1 MVKWVLTSLILALAL
16 GCENPFSTR
25 MTADYFPLAVGNNW
39 LYEIKADN
47 NYQLVMRVTEEDS
60 FFQVDVGG
68 DIQYFER
75 KSGIVNRVR
84 ELTIT
89 YEGER
94 IPFGRIYEPYLLLPP
109 IEGENWQREFNLS
122 SVYEGDTVKKYFSIS
137 VDSVISTSIV
147 LNSAS
152 YENVYRIRRTTI
164 EDTDSLIQYEWFA
177 PDIGLIRKIILPDS
191 ATWELTSFTI
201 NEQ

>member
-1 MVKWVLTSLILALAL
+1 MVKWVLISSILVLAL

-25 MTADYFPLAVGNNW
+25 MTADYFPLATGNSW
-39 LYEIKADN
+39 VYEIKGDN
-47 NYQLVMRVTEEDS
+47 NYHIVVEVNYEDS
-60 FFQVDVGG
+60 IFKVDVGG

-75 KSGIVNRVR
+75 KTGIVNRVR
-84 ELTIT
+84 ELTST

-94 IPFGRIYEPYLLLPP
+94 VAFGRIYEPYLLLPP

-122 SVYEGDTVKKYFSIS
+122 SIYRGDTVKKYFSVS

-147 LNSAS
+147 LNSVS

-164 EDTDSLIQYEWFA
+164 EDQDSLTQYEWLA
-177 PDIGLIRKIILPDS
+177 PNIGLIKKVILPDS
-191 ATWELTSFTI
+191 TTWELTSFII
-201 NEQ
+201 NGQ